1 MIEQLS
7 QFDKDLLLRWF
18 LYYLPQG
25 CDGPDMTKAT
35 RTEFK
40 REFPAVYN
48 RLYGKTVKVM
58 QGDIPA

>member
-1 MIEQLS
+1 MVEQLS

-25 CDGPDMTKAT
+25 CDGPDVKKAT
-35 RTEFK
+35 RAEFR

-48 RLYGKTVKVM
+48 RLYG
-58 QGDIPA
+58 PA